1 MRIQPFRP
9 YVCHEKRFLHIK
21 YLKYKIQVGE
31 DRPDP
36 NWADEVTAAMN
47 GDPDPTYY
55 PDTDED
61 SQVEQH
67 DTTASDEP
75 EVVNPDPENE
85 ALDIELDK
93 REKAIQEQRAGARA
107 SQQKQADKMLEES
120 QKRFG
125 LKNTFKTF

>member
-1 MRIQPFRP
+1 
-9 YVCHEKRFLHIK
+9 
-21 YLKYKIQVGE
+21 
-31 DRPDP
+31 
-36 NWADEVTAAMN
+36 MN